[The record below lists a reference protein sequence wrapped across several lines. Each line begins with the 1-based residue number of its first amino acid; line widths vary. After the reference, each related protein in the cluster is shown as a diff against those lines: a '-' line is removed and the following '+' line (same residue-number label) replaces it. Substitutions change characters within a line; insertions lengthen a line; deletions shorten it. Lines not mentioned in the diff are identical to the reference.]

1 MKMFQFRPLVVAA
14 LIGVCLPAAG
24 FATAKDTIVVD
35 LVSEPSSLDPHKQ
48 WNPDSYFV
56 YRNIFDQVVTRND
69 KGEIIPAIAT
79 SWTYK
84 SDTEIAFTIRSD
96 VLFHD
101 GQKLTPE
108 DVAFSVN
115 RIIDKKFASPQLSQ
129 FNKIVSASVSGA
141 NEVTIK
147 TNGPYPVLLAQ
158 LVKLSVVPKHVIDQ
172 VGNDA
177 FNLAPVGSGPYK
189 FDKWQRG
196 VDVVLVRN
204 DAYWGDKGYFPRAD
218 FRAVP
223 DAATRVA
230 DLRAGSADLA
240 VTLDPDLAAQLN
252 GAAGVKVLTA
262 VTERIAYLK
271 LNTARPPFDDVNLRR
286 AVAYAVDRQSIIDGL
301 LGGYDKPVSQL
312 ASPDYAGYVQGI
324 EGLPFDPQQA
334 KQLVAKAGAAAAQ
347 PIDFLTSPTF
357 DQRIVQALVQQLND
371 VGFKVNVES
380 VDFATYLQRAQADKV
395 KQPTLSFGRWSCACQ
410 DADGISFPLLHSSS
424 SFSAL
429 SDPKMDAL
437 LDTARNTLDQA
448 KRIAAY
454 KDVAS
459 AVAADVPVLPL
470 YQAAVIYGASDKLKW
485 TPTANESFFL
495 NRASWSE

>member
-1 MKMFQFRPLVVAA
+1 MKVLHALTFAA
-14 LIGVCLPAAG
+14 LIGAVLPVSAFAAP
-24 FATAKDTIVVD
+24 KDVVVID
-35 LVSEPSSLDPHKQ
+35 LVSEPSSLDPQKQ

-56 YRNIFDQVVTRND
+56 YRNIFDQLVSRDD
-69 KGEIIPAIAT
+69 KGEIIPSIAK
-79 SWTYK
+79 SWAYK
-84 SDTEIAFTIRSD
+84 SDTEIVFTLRDD
-96 VLFHD
+96 VAFHD
-101 GQKLTPE
+101 GQRLTAD

-129 FNKIVSASVSGA
+129 FNKILSATASGA

-147 TNGPYPVLLAQ
+147 TDGPYPVLLAQ
-158 LVKLSVVPKHVIDQ
+158 LVKLSIVPKHVIEK
-172 VGNDA
+172 VGDDA

-204 DAYWGDKGYFPRAD
+204 DAYWGNKGYFQRAD

-230 DLRAGSADLA
+230 DLKAGATDLA
-240 VTLDPDLAAQLN
+240 VTLDPDLAAQLT
-252 GAAGVKVLTA
+252 GAGDVKVLTA

-271 LNTARPPFDDVNLRR
+271 LNTSRPPFDDVNLRR
-286 AVAYAVDRQSIIDGL
+286 AVAYAVDRQSIIEGL

-312 ASPDYAGYVQGI
+312 ASVDYAGYVPGI
-324 EGLPFDPQQA
+324 EGLPFDPEEA
-334 KQLVAKAGAAAAQ
+334 RQLVRKAGAKAAE
-347 PIDFLTSPTF
+347 PIAFVTSPTF
-357 DQRIVQALVQQLND
+357 DQRIVQALVQQLSD
-371 VGFKVNVES
+371 VGFKINVES
-380 VDFATYLQRAQADKV
+380 VDFATYLQRAQSEKI
-395 KQPTLSFGRWSCACQ
+395 KQPAISFGRWSCACQ

-429 SDPKMDAL
+429 SDPKIDAPL
-437 LDTARNTLDQA
+437 AAARNTLDEG
-448 KRIAAY
+448 KRLAAY
-454 KDVAS
+454 KDVAT
-459 AVAADVPVLPL
+459 AVAKDVPVLPL
-470 YQAAVIYGASDKLKW
+470 YQAAVIYGASAKLKW